1 MSQPE
6 SHTLGI
12 TPMLI
17 SLLHH
22 HLSRFT
28 STAHKGKPLQQST
41 SRGQSTPGLNPCTF
55 NIPFSLPSSL
65 APPYT
70 PPPFPLFF
78 TYFFFPF
85 FFWPS
90 CPKALLC
97 WLVPDVPLS
106 SSCRLNIPQLET
118 AHTLKHTLLLTPYP
132 SPFPLNL
139 SPTHRAKRAV
149 IFFFF
154 FFFSITASVK
164 HQKPQTEMAPKHSSK
179 QEDRN
184 ALKRQGKYL
193 MRQMWKLK
201 TTEFGF

>member
-1 MSQPE
+1 MTQKLTNYQVLQVSSQGHEPTCIT
-6 SHTLGI
+6 HTLGI

-78 TYFFFPF
+78 TYFF
-85 FFWPS
+85 S
-90 CPKALLC
+90 
-97 WLVPDVPLS
+97 
-106 SSCRLNIPQLET
+106 R
-118 AHTLKHTLLLTPYP
+118 
-132 SPFPLNL
+132 
-139 SPTHRAKRAV
+139 
-149 IFFFF
+149 
-154 FFFSITASVK
+154 FFSDLHVP
-164 HQKPQTEMAPKHSSK
+164 KPSFADWFQTCH
-179 QEDRN
+179 
-184 ALKRQGKYL
+184 
-193 MRQMWKLK
+193 
-201 TTEFGF
+201 